1 MMPKIPK
8 FLQRNL
14 NAAYYH
20 MCRLGTPLPIEAER
34 MLRDGLHRWA
44 EAVLIQRASARK
56 SRKKQAQASRL
67 PQMRKELSMLREAI
81 ERHKKPSHART
92 ERQFD
97 RLSEDTKAILNA
109 AFKSR
114 MYSQVEDFVQIDL
127 ANPAHRQTLLDAIK
141 GMRCSL
147 NEFDDPQFNQ
157 ALDKSFY
164 CLADVYEAATGQPA
178 RLSATYDNLAKS
190 SYDKAILATYR
201 MGKPLGDYQTQDFK
215 GKKLIVRE
223 KAKFKVAAQAYD
235 AAMGRR
241 P

>member
-20 MCRLGTPLPIEAER
+20 MCRLGTPLPVEAER

-44 EAVLIQRASARK
+44 ETVLVQRAASRKDRK
-56 SRKKQAQASRL
+56 SKIQANRL

-97 RLSEDTKAILNA
+97 RLSEYTKAILNA

-147 NEFDDPQFNQ
+147 DEFDDPKFNQ
-157 ALDKSFY
+157 ALDTAFY
-164 CLADVYEAATGQPA
+164 CLADVFEATTGQPA

-190 SYDKAILATYR
+190 SYDKAVLATYR

-235 AAMGRR
+235 TAMGRR